1 MNRVAVITGGASGIG
16 AAISRRLARRGDKV
30 AILDL
35 HGDTLKAHLSALDGE
50 GFDAR
55 GYEVDVTDR
64 RAVQQ
69 AIGAARNDLGP
80 IHIAVTSAGIT
91 THTPF
96 TELSIEQWNRTLAV
110 NLTGTFNCVQA
121 AIPDMIDAGWGRVVT
136 ISSAAGQAAAPGQA
150 DYVAS
155 KGAVIALTRALAA
168 EFAGNGI
175 TVNTIPPALV
185 DTPMA
190 RAAEADGTLPASL
203 DDIGAMLPLK
213 RVATSEDVAAAC
225 EFLCSDDA
233 SYITGQQI
241 NVNGGTYM

>member
-1 MNRVAVITGGASGIG
+1 MSRVAIISGGASGIG
-16 AAISRRLARRGDKV
+16 AAITQRFARRGDKV

-35 HGDTLKAHLSALDGE
+35 PGNTLKQHVSALQNE
-50 GFDAR
+50 GADVR
-55 GYEVDVTDR
+55 GYEADVTDR
-64 RAVQQ
+64 AAVQD
-69 AIGAARNDLGP
+69 AVASAHTDLGP

-91 THTPF
+91 AYAPF
-96 TELSIEQWNRTLAV
+96 TKLSLEDWNRTLAI
-110 NLTGTFNCVQA
+110 NLTGTFNVVQA
-121 AIPDMIDAGWGRVVT
+121 AIPDMIEAGWGRVVT
-136 ISSAAGQAAAPGQA
+136 ISSAAGQAPAPGQA
-150 DYVAS
+150 HYVAS
-155 KGAVIALTRALAA
+155 KGGVIALTRALAA

-213 RVATSEDVAAAC
+213 RVGTADDVAAAC

-233 SYITGQQI
+233 GYITGQQI
-241 NVNGGTYM
+241 NVNGGIYM